1 MKTPASLVVSTL
13 LILGFFA
20 AVQDASSKEPRS
32 KQLSAAYGFV
42 LGQQASLELI
52 EKKFPDL
59 SRDVKA
65 SWFAFNSSALG
76 ESVKGVEAELS
87 SQFGNRWPEFK
98 KKMASQMR
106 KIAEGQ
112 QPTRHQAIA
121 FLGEVKLR
129 AKGELPDSIRST
141 LLSAHPRYSKHP
153 VLEMS
158 EGWKKVFPSKGHA
171 KAKGLKI
178 KMSYPSSWKAFEGS
192 RPNVMKKFQGDNIK
206 DGMVMLMTKALPAP
220 YNRKF
225 TVAEKKELTS
235 KEVVVMSFV
244 PDGTKLISYKTT
256 KIDGEIA
263 AMIEYEMIGERVGY
277 SIGQKVLSF
286 IIPHNGAILSIQ
298 CATGGD
304 ASKGMAATR
313 NRYLAAKPLFT
324 LIASS
329 CIFMDKWEK

>member
-1 MKTPASLVVSTL
+1 MKTPAPLAVSI
-13 LILGFFA
+13 LIIFGSFA
-20 AVQDASSKEPRS
+20 TVQDARSKEPRS
-32 KQLSAAYGFV
+32 KQLSSAYGFV

-87 SQFGNRWPEFK
+87 SQFGDRWPEFK

-112 QPTRHQAIA
+112 QPTRNQAIA

-158 EGWKKVFPSKGHA
+158 EGWKKIFHSKGHA
-171 KAKGLKI
+171 KAKGLKMKI
-178 KMSYPSSWKAFEGS
+178 SYPSSWKQTEGS
-192 RPNVMKKFQGDNIK
+192 RPNIMQKFQGGNAQ
-206 DGMVMLMTKALPAP
+206 DGVVMLITKALPAP
-220 YNRKF
+220 YNRKL
-225 TVAEKKELTS
+225 TVAEKQEITS
-235 KEVVVMSFV
+235 KEVVVEFV
-244 PDGTKLISYKTT
+244 PNGSKLISYKAT
-256 KIDGEIA
+256 KIDGVIA
-263 AMIEYEMIGERVGY
+263 AMIEYEVIAERAGY
-277 SIGQKVLSF
+277 SIGQKNLSF
-286 IIPHNGAILSIQ
+286 IIPHHGALLLIQ
-298 CATGGD
+298 CGTGGD
-304 ASKGMAATR
+304 ASKGMTTIR
-313 NRYLAAKPLFT
+313 NRYRAAKPLFT

-329 CIFMDKWEK
+329 CIFVDKWEN

>member
-1 MKTPASLVVSTL
+1 MKTPSSLVVSI
-13 LILGFFA
+13 LIIFGSFA
-20 AVQDASSKEPRS
+20 TVQDASSKEPRS
-32 KQLSAAYGFV
+32 KQLGAAYGFV

-87 SQFGNRWPEFK
+87 SQLGDKWPK
-98 KKMASQMR
+98 YKKAMATQMKKMT
-106 KIAEGQ
+106 EGQ
-112 QPTRHQAIA
+112 QVTKNQAIA

-141 LLSAHPRYSKHP
+141 LLSANPRYSKHP
-153 VLEMS
+153 SLEMA

-171 KAKGLKI
+171 KAKGLNIKI
-178 KMSYPSSWKAFEGS
+178 FYPSSWKQTEGT
-192 RPNVMKKFQGDNIK
+192 RPNILQKFQGANVRMDWSCLI
-206 DGMVMLMTKALPAP
+206 
-220 YNRKF
+220 RKLCQPLS
-225 TVAEKKELTS
+225 TESSLQAEKNELVSEEATKEF
-235 KEVVVMSFV
+235 M
-244 PDGTKLISYKTT
+244 PDGAKFISHKIT

-263 AMIEYEMIGERVGY
+263 AMFEYEVTIERVGF
-277 SIGQKVLSF
+277 SIGQKYLHF
-286 IIPHNGAILSIQ
+286 TIPHNGIILSIL

-304 ASKGMAATR
+304 AAKGMEAIR
-313 NRYLAAKPLFT
+313 NRYRAAKPLFT

-329 CIFMDKWEK
+329 CVFVDKWEK